1 MTALTVL
8 RGKNNLEIVNIEL
21 KNIIENME
29 QVKQNVKTSDQGSM
43 LKYYYG
49 ILTDPTF
56 FKPFG
61 VLLLLFPYALNWTG
75 IDAVQ
80 FYFVPILRL
89 VLVVCNE
96 IIYLLLTIFFVSS
109 ECCWL
114 SRETFY

>member
-43 LKYYYG
+43 LKHYYG

-61 VLLLLFPYALNWTG
+61 VFNLGGTKGHIHYGVMVFELDLSSTLK
-75 IDAVQ
+75 
-80 FYFVPILRL
+80 
-89 VLVVCNE
+89 
-96 IIYLLLTIFFVSS
+96 TI
-109 ECCWL
+109 
-114 SRETFY
+114 

>member
-1 MTALTVL
+1 MTFNLDNIEAMTALTVL

-29 QVKQNVKTSDQGSM
+29 QVKQNVNTSDQGSRM
-43 LKYYYG
+43 LEYYG

-80 FYFVPILRL
+80 FYFVPILR
-89 VLVVCNE
+89 
-96 IIYLLLTIFFVSS
+96 
-109 ECCWL
+109 
-114 SRETFY
+114 